1 MWPSTRHD
9 SIPLAPP
16 LCCCVCRQLR
26 TAWQEWRQVSKQWCS
41 IAAVAASLGEQDL
54 GPAACCPACAAVP
67 LEADV
72 ETGKGPSCT
81 TSNVMLSTR
90 SSPQPAT
97 ARAASASPLPQVH
110 GRILTMWHVAVC
122 AELPCS
128 LREHSAYTVLKDGNG
143 QPDEAA
149 IAAAQQKGLLPGN
162 ALVGSCMPNAC
173 TTWHDCCWA
182 LLSTWLPFV
191 LQKLS
196 AAV

>member
-1 MWPSTRHD
+1 M
-9 SIPLAPP
+9 
-16 LCCCVCRQLR
+16 
-26 TAWQEWRQVSKQWCS
+26 
-41 IAAVAASLGEQDL
+41 
-54 GPAACCPACAAVP
+54 P

-81 TSNVMLSTR
+81 TSNVMLSSR

-97 ARAASASPLPQVH
+97 ARAASASLLPQVH

-128 LREHSAYTVLKDGNG
+128 LREHSAYTLLKDGNG

-162 ALVGSCMPNAC
+162 ASVGSCMPNAC

-182 LLSTWLPFV
+182 LLSTWLPWEDRCFV
-191 LQKLS
+191 CCNSCQQLFDGVGVPAPCCLLLQARCAFLS
-196 AAV
+196 KAPQASPT